1 MNFIF
6 INTSWNIIYLY
17 KYERKNILYVNYR
30 KNILYVN
37 YNNLFDIYI
46 IKLNINWKITIN

>member
-1 MNFIF
+1 MKEK
-6 INTSWNIIYLY
+6 L
-17 KYERKNILYVNYR
+17 
-30 KNILYVN
+30 NILYVN